1 MKTWLWIV
9 LPAALVA
16 CGGSQ
21 EHQPQQN
28 QTPHTSAAVPQRYVG
43 CIGPTA
49 DADTFILSVAEG
61 RDFTTGEPAGSP
73 IPRASQLPE
82 GAPPPVPP
90 VTATSGTPGGG
101 PAPAAKIVT
110 YTLMG
115 DGGKSL
121 GELVGHTVAIVG
133 TRRDAED
140 PSRASTSG
148 MLHVDSVENL
158 ADYCK

>member
-1 MKTWLWIV
+1 MKKWLSIA

-16 CGGSQ
+16 CGGTQ
-21 EHQPQQN
+21 EPQPQQN
-28 QTPHTSAAVPQRYVG
+28 PTPDTSAPVPQRYVG
-43 CIGPTA
+43 CIGPTG
-49 DADTFILSVAEG
+49 DANTFILSVSEG

-73 IPRASQLPE
+73 IPQASQLPE

-101 PAPAAKIVT
+101 PAPVTEIVT
-110 YTLMG
+110 YTLVG
-115 DGGKSL
+115 DGAGSL

-133 TRRDAED
+133 TRRDPED

-148 MLHVDSVENL
+148 MLHVESVQNL
-158 ADYCK
+158 ADYCR